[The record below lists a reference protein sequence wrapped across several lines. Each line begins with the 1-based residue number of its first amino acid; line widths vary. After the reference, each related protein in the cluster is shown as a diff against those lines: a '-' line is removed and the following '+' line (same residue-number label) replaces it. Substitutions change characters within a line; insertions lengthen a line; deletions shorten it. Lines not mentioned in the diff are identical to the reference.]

1 MNEVTMFTLENGNYL
16 VLDKLEY
23 QNHLY
28 LYLFKEDD
36 PEDVL
41 IKEYVKDENV
51 LKAISKETFDLL
63 LTEFAKRHS
72 K

>member
-23 QNHLY
+23 QNHHY

-41 IKEYVKDENV
+41 IKDYVKD
-51 LKAISKETFDLL
+51 
-63 LTEFAKRHS
+63 
-72 K
+72 